1 MNNKW
6 YHPYIIW
13 SGVWFFI
20 FFVILLIALAQY
32 KFYMVGSG
40 SGSEL
45 ASFIRTIIDKY
56 NLQIPFRED
65 AAIGY
70 ASTILTYL
78 LLLIGFGAICLI
90 TALFQNHFQLAHE
103 QQHESE
109 IEARDL
115 RIQMLESNLST
126 LDLKLK
132 ILDQDYEKA
141 VASAHKARK
150 TIDRLE
156 AKLVL
161 ESYKNEELL
170 GKLRK
175 AHLKQD
181 EALELVRSIEEDRT
195 RIATDKRNLK
205 ANLEEEERLYVDPDR
220 HVVKHLRL
228 NSSWLNS
235 MYKNI
240 LFSRRALKNLA
251 EIQNVPEIFPAL
263 PEALAIINSITLE
276 SLMERDQIPPKNIVS
291 YNTQQLNNFK
301 GPLWEYR
308 FSSDGRIF
316 FGLSRNRIWNI
327 DTILLKRRL
336 PDKIQKYDKYLAD
349 TLGKD
354 NDDLMGAQAETPN
367 DRHPS

>member
-20 FFVILLIALAQY
+20 FFVIMLIAIVQY

-40 SGSEL
+40 SGGEL
-45 ASFIRTIIDKY
+45 ASFIKTIIDKY

-65 AAIGY
+65 AAVGY
-70 ASTILTYL
+70 TITILTYL
-78 LLLIGFGAICLI
+78 LVLIGFGAICLI

-115 RIQMLESNLST
+115 RIQMLESNLKT
-126 LDLKLK
+126 LDLKLE

-156 AKLVL
+156 AKLVQ

-170 GKLRK
+170 GKLQK

-181 EALELVRSIEEDRT
+181 EALELVRSIEVDRT
-195 RIATDKRNLK
+195 RIAADKRNLK
-205 ANLEEEERLYVDPDR
+205 ANLEKEERLYVDPGR
-220 HVVKHLRL
+220 HVAKNLRL

-235 MYKNI
+235 MYRNI

-251 EIQNVPEIFPAL
+251 EIQNMPEIFPAL
-263 PEALAIINSITLE
+263 PEALASINSIGLE
-276 SLMERDQIPPKNIVS
+276 ALMGKDQIPPKNIVS
-291 YNTQQLNNFK
+291 YNTQQLSNFR

-316 FGLSRNRIWNI
+316 FGLSRNRIWNV

-336 PDKIQKYDKYLAD
+336 PDKIQKYDKYLAE

-354 NDDLMGAQAETPN
+354 NDELMGAQAETPN
-367 DRHPS
+367 DRHAS